1 MFAQATSLLL
11 SLVAFFCLILLLY
24 HTSIGAFF
32 LSARPGTLYNIQTI
46 INTIQ
51 VLLHIVT
58 ILPVHHIVTYCYN
71 FFLDFR
77 VKSLLHT
84 VTYCYNC
91 VVGALCNGGDGTDDH
106 DTTSM
111 TSRVYANGCNDH

>member
-51 VLLHIVT
+51 ELL
-58 ILPVHHIVTYCYN
+58 HIVTYCYN

-111 TSRVYANGCNDH
+111 TSRVYAIGSNDQ